1 MTGIKLLIKGEK
13 ITQQNWYPLPA
24 LDYIV
29 LFRTEIIA
37 HKGGQSFEFDEA
49 ELEIICNMLAKD
61 VWDIFY
67 EGPVSD
73 ESK

>member
-37 HKGGQSFEFDEA
+37 HKDGKSFEFDES
-49 ELEIICNMLAKD
+49 ELEIICNMLVED
-61 VWDIFY
+61 VWEIFY
-67 EGPVSD
+67 EGSVSND
-73 ESK
+73 

>member
-29 LFRTEIIA
+29 LLDGKVIA
-37 HKGGQSFEFDEA
+37 EKDGKSFECDES
-49 ELEIICNMLAKD
+49 ELDVIVDMLVED
-61 VWDIFY
+61 VWDVFS
-67 EGPVSD
+67 EGFVSND
-73 ESK
+73 

>member
-13 ITQQNWYPLPA
+13 LTQKDWYPLPA

-37 HKGGQSFEFDEA
+37 HKGCKSFEFDEG
-49 ELEIICNMLAKD
+49 ELEIIYEMLIKD
-61 VWDIFY
+61 VWEIFY
-67 EGPVSD
+67 EETVSND
-73 ESK
+73 